1 MESHQLSIGETK
13 RRFLTSPGPRS
24 FSEPEVAVNT
34 LTPLSSPH
42 AEPVLSPLESAQPIL
57 SWLSRPQWAV
67 G

>member
-1 MESHQLSIGETK
+1 MKIYQLSIGETK

-42 AEPVLSPLESAQPIL
+42 AEPVLSPLDLALLNQL
-57 SWLSRPQWAV
+57 SLSCP